1 MGSRSRLLLN
11 QSTIRGYRSLQTRD
25 PRQQATGSAGG
36 DRTRPRLR
44 RHASRPPFAWPGRA
58 MTLAGQTRARAA
70 LPGLRAGC
78 DEQRA
83 PHRLAALP
91 PQHSLLLRRH
101 REAGGS
107 EP

>member
-1 MGSRSRLLLN
+1 MTLATRVAALKTSASKPPAFLAG
-11 QSTIRGYRSLQTRD
+11 IERGR
-25 PRQQATGSAGG
+25 ASAE
-36 DRTRPRLR
+36 TPAAHRLR
-44 RHASRPPFAWPGRA
+44 GPAGL

-83 PHRLAALP
+83 PYRLTALP